1 MSRKRDSEGLTQRQ
15 RFWLSHLSRAR
26 EDGQSLVSYAQTH
39 DLNLKSLYRHV
50 RLSRERGE
58 VKTPPVAGARF
69 VRVSAPPPLAL
80 CRVHLSNGSTVE
92 WQGNPDEETLS
103 VWLRAASRVS

>member
-15 RFWLSHLSRAR
+15 RYWLTHLSRAR
-26 EDGQSLVSYAQTH
+26 ADGQSLVSYAQAH

-58 VKTPPVAGARF
+58 VKATHAVRPRF
-69 VRVSAPPPLAL
+69 VQVSAPTPVS
-80 CRVHLSNGSTVE
+80 CRVHLANGCTVE
-92 WQGNPDEETLS
+92 WQGAPDEESLS
-103 VWLRAASRVS
+103 GWLRAASQLS

>member
-1 MSRKRDSEGLTQRQ
+1 MSRKRDSEGLTQGQ

-26 EDGQSLVSYAQTH
+26 ANGQTLVSYAQTH
-39 DLNLKSLYRHV
+39 SLNLKSLYRHV

-58 VKTPPVAGARF
+58 VKTTAVERPRF
-69 VRVSAPPPLAL
+69 VQVSAPTPAL

-103 VWLRAASRVS
+103 AWLRAASRVS